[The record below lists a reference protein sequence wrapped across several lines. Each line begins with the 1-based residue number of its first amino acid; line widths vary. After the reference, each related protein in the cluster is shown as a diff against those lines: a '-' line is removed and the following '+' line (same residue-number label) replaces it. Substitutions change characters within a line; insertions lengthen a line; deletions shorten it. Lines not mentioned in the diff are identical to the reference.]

1 MEYFILIVLLVVI
14 YFQWKRYKVTEESA
28 AYKKYLST
36 EEFKKTLAFGIYQRF
51 CKENEDKSY
60 SSSFLKNNPIEFEH
74 FIADILKHKYGESSY
89 VTKSSG
95 DFGVDIEHGV
105 GDGKVLGQVKCYKD
119 DVGYEPIALI
129 HSNMIK
135 QNASRGYVVTTSN
148 FTSQAR
154 SYAEGLDIDL
164 ITGTDLVELWL
175 NYNNPVSETLT
186 TIKPITNQSN
196 KLDTPI

>member
-1 MEYFILIVLLVVI
+1 MEYFLLVFLLGVI
-14 YFQWKRYKVTEESA
+14 YFQWKRNKDKKEHAT
-28 AYKKYLST
+28 YKKYLST
-36 EEFKKTLAFGIYQRF
+36 VEFKKTLAFGIYQRF

-60 SSSFLKNNPIEFEH
+60 SSSFLKNNPIDFEH

>member
-1 MEYFILIVLLVVI
+1 
-14 YFQWKRYKVTEESA
+14 
-28 AYKKYLST
+28 
-36 EEFKKTLAFGIYQRF
+36 
-51 CKENEDKSY
+51 
-60 SSSFLKNNPIEFEH
+60 
-74 FIADILKHKYGESSY
+74 HKYGESSY
-89 VTKSSG
+89 VTKSSR

-148 FTSQAR
+148 FTPQAR
-154 SYAEGLDIDL
+154 TYAEGLDVDL
-164 ITGTDLVELWL
+164 ITGTELVELWL

-186 TIKPITNQSN
+186 IKPITNQAN